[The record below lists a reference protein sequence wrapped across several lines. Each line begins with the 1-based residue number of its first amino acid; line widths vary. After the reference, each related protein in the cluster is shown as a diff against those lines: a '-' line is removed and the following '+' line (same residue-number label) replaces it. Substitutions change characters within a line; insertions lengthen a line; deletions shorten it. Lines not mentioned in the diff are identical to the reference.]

1 MRQQLHQRKRSEKSK
16 SDEWWTPDTTYDDLC
31 EEYDFNPVLDVASN
45 GRNSKCQF
53 YLKDALTQQWSL
65 GDREPERNV
74 DIWCNPPNSQ
84 LQTFML
90 RAYNQWTLLKKY
102 RTRIMMIVPA
112 NTMSSKAFWQAIEI
126 PHRQGE
132 KVMYEPIYKRIAFL
146 DNGKK
151 PKFSA
156 RNAYIVV
163 IWGKKSRF

>member
-1 MRQQLHQRKRSEKSK
+1 
-16 SDEWWTPDTTYDDLC
+16 
-31 EEYDFNPVLDVASN
+31 
-45 GRNSKCQF
+45 
-53 YLKDALTQQWSL
+53 
-65 GDREPERNV
+65 
-74 DIWCNPPNSQ
+74 
-84 LQTFML
+84 
-90 RAYNQWTLLKKY
+90 
-102 RTRIMMIVPA
+102 MMIVPA

-126 PHRQGE
+126 PRRQGE